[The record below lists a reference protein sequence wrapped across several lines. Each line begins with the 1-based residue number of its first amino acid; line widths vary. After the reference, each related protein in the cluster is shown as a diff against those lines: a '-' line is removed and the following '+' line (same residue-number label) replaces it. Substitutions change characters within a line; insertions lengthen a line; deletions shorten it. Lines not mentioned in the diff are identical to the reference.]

1 MNNMTIR
8 QRLYAVFGLVIGIFV
23 CVSIYAGYNLY
34 QINNGAMRIATE
46 HMNNMMSLSQSSSSL
61 SAYRQCEYAMA
72 SAPTL
77 SGQVYAAQ
85 EMRNLGN
92 QMDIVFDNIAGSMEG
107 DKAEAFNTMRQD
119 WDSYRKGDAK
129 LEQLAGANKAQEALL
144 YVAQTEQA
152 YNDVNWQLGIVTDS
166 YKDLVQAEVNAA
178 SDRYDEAKITL
189 AISIF
194 VVWVLSI
201 FMVGALGNSINKSV
215 ANLIGIFQEV
225 AKGDLTVPMESHTKD
240 EFGLL
245 VDACKD
251 TAANLRNLIRNIQ
264 DTANQTAAFAGQL
277 TENASQSA
285 QATQQVAESICKVA
299 GSASQQ
305 GEAVGNSMED
315 IHTMAE
321 QLQVFQQ
328 KAESSCQAAEHME
341 QLSAQGRS
349 HVMAAV
355 GQMTEISDSVTSS
368 ADVIRLL
375 ADRSNEIGQISDT
388 ISNIAGQTNLLAL
401 NAAIEAARAG
411 DAGRGFAVVAEE
423 VRKLAEESDKAAH
436 QIAILISSIQQ
447 ETQQAVKRMENGT
460 EQVRNGQEVISAAG
474 EAFGEIADAVDN
486 LAHHAQ
492 DILQGAKLS
501 ADKAGAL
508 VKTMENIHQASTEV
522 ASETQSV
529 SAATEEQSAS
539 MDEVANASQKL
550 HDLSN
555 TLQSEAAKFKI

>member
-46 HMNNMMSLSQSSSSL
+46 HMNNMMSLSQASSSL
-61 SAYRQCEYAMA
+61 SSYRQCEYAMA

-107 DKAEAFNTMRQD
+107 EKAEAFSTMRQK
-119 WDSYRKGDAK
+119 WDSYRKGDAN

-144 YVAQTEQA
+144 YVAQREQA
-152 YNDVNWQLGIVTDS
+152 YNDVNWELGIVTDS
-166 YKDLVQAEVNAA
+166 YKDFVQAEVNAA
-178 SDRYDEAKITL
+178 SDRYEQAKITL
-189 AISIF
+189 AVSILI
-194 VVWVLSI
+194 VLLLSV
-201 FMVGALGNSINKSV
+201 FMVGALGHSINHSV
-215 ANLIGIFQEV
+215 AYLIGIFQEV

-251 TAANLRNLIRNIQ
+251 TVANLRNLISNIQ

-328 KAESSCQAAEHME
+328 KAEASSQAAGHME
-341 QLSAQGRS
+341 QISRQGRS

-355 GQMTEISDSVTSS
+355 TQMTEISDAVTGS
-368 ADVIRLL
+368 ATTIRLL

-411 DAGRGFAVVAEE
+411 EAGRGFAVVAEE
-423 VRKLAEESDKAAH
+423 VRKLAEESDVAAH
-436 QIAILISSIQQ
+436 QIATLISSIQQ
-447 ETQQAVKRMENGT
+447 ETQQAVRRMEHGTQQVKNG
-460 EQVRNGQEVISAAG
+460 REVISAAG
-474 EAFGEIADAVDN
+474 EAFREITDAVDN
-486 LAHHAQ
+486 LASHAQ
-492 DILQGAKLS
+492 DILQGAQNA
-501 ADKAGAL
+501 ADKAESL
-508 VKTMENIHQASTEV
+508 VMVMDNIHKSSREV
-522 ASETQSV
+522 AVETESV

-539 MDEVANASQKL
+539 MDEVANASHKL
-550 HDLSN
+550 QDLSN
-555 TLQSEAAKFKI
+555 RLQDEVARFKI

>member
-189 AISIF
+189 AISIL

-411 DAGRGFAVVAEE
+411 EAGRGFAVVAEE

>member
-92 QMDIVFDNIAGSMEG
+92 QVDIVFDNIAGSMEG
-107 DKAEAFNTMRQD
+107 DKAEAFNTMRQE

-144 YVAQTEQA
+144 YIAQTEQA

-166 YKDLVQAEVNAA
+166 YKDFVQAEVNAA
-178 SDRYDEAKITL
+178 RDRYDEAKITL
-189 AISIF
+189 AISIL
-194 VVWVLSI
+194 VVLVLSM

-240 EFGLL
+240 EFGML

-251 TAANLRNLIRNIQ
+251 TAANLRNLISNIQ
-264 DTANQTAAFAGQL
+264 DTANQTATFAGQL

-341 QLSAQGRS
+341 QLSTQGRS

>member
-107 DKAEAFNTMRQD
+107 DKAEAFNTMRQN
-119 WDSYRKGDAK
+119 WDSYRKGEAK

-144 YVAQTEQA
+144 YIAQTEQA

-189 AISIF
+189 VISIL
-194 VVWVLSI
+194 VVLVLSV

-251 TAANLRNLIRNIQ
+251 TAANLRNLISNIQ

-341 QLSAQGRS
+341 QLSTQGRS

-460 EQVRNGQEVISAAG
+460 EQVRNGREVISAAG

-508 VKTMENIHQASTEV
+508 VKTMENIYQASTEV
-522 ASETQSV
+522 ATETQSV

-555 TLQSEAAKFKI
+555 ILQSEAAKFKI

>member
-23 CVSIYAGYNLY
+23 RVSIYAGYNLY

-46 HMNNMMSLSQSSSSL
+46 HMNNMMSLSQASSSL
-61 SAYRQCEYAMA
+61 SSYRQCEYAMA

-92 QMDIVFDNIAGSMEG
+92 QMDVVFDNIANSMDGE
-107 DKAEAFNTMRQD
+107 KADSFNVMRQQ
-119 WDSYRKGDAK
+119 WDSYRKNHEK
-129 LEQLAGANKAQEALL
+129 LEQLAGANKTQEALL
-144 YVAQTEQA
+144 YVAQTEKA
-152 YNDVNWQLGIVTDS
+152 YNGVNWQLGLVIDG
-166 YKDLVQAEVNAA
+166 YKDLVQAEVNEAEA
-178 SDRYDEAKITL
+178 RYGQAKITL
-189 AISIF
+189 VASTLI
-194 VVWVLSI
+194 VLVLSV
-201 FMVGALGNSINKSV
+201 FMAGVLGHSISHSV
-215 ANLIGIFQEV
+215 EYLIGIFQEV
-225 AKGDLTVPMESHTKD
+225 AKGNLMVSMESNTKD

-245 VDACKD
+245 IGACKD
-251 TAANLRNLIRNIQ
+251 TVDRLRHLIGNIQ
-264 DTANQTAAFAGQL
+264 DTANQTADFASQL
-277 TENASQSA
+277 TDNANQSA

-299 GSASQQ
+299 GAASQQ
-305 GEAVGNSMED
+305 GDAVGHSMED
-315 IHTMAE
+315 ISSMAE
-321 QLQVFQQ
+321 HLHLFQQ
-328 KAESSCQAAEHME
+328 KAEASSQAAGHME
-341 QLSAQGRS
+341 QISRQGRS

-355 GQMTEISDSVTSS
+355 TQMTEISDAVTGS
-368 ADVIRLL
+368 ATTIRLL

-411 DAGRGFAVVAEE
+411 EAGRGFAVVAEE

-436 QIAILISSIQQ
+436 QIAALISSIQQ

-460 EQVRNGQEVISAAG
+460 EQVKNGQGVISAAG
-474 EAFGEIADAVDN
+474 DAFGEIADAVDN

-501 ADKAGAL
+501 ADKAEAL
-508 VKTMENIHQASTEV
+508 VKVMENIHQASTEV

-555 TLQSEAAKFKI
+555 TLQDEAAKFKI

>member
-92 QMDIVFDNIAGSMEG
+92 QIDIVFDNIAGSMEG
-107 DKAEAFNTMRQD
+107 DKAESFNTMRQE

-144 YVAQTEQA
+144 YIAQTEQA

-166 YKDLVQAEVNAA
+166 YKDFVQAEVNAA
-178 SDRYDEAKITL
+178 RDRYDEAKITL
-189 AISIF
+189 AISIL
-194 VVWVLSI
+194 VVLVLSM

-240 EFGLL
+240 EFGML

-251 TAANLRNLIRNIQ
+251 TAANLRILISNIQ
-264 DTANQTAAFAGQL
+264 DTANQTATFAGQL

-299 GSASQQ
+299 GSAYQQ

-341 QLSAQGRS
+341 QLSTQGRS

>member
-107 DKAEAFNTMRQD
+107 DKAEAFNTMRQN
-119 WDSYRKGDAK
+119 WNSYRKGDAK
-129 LEQLAGANKAQEALL
+129 LEQLAGANKAHEALL
-144 YVAQTEQA
+144 YIAQTEQA

-166 YKDLVQAEVNAA
+166 YKDFVQAEVNAA

-189 AISIF
+189 TISIL
-194 VVWVLSI
+194 VVLVLSI

-251 TAANLRNLIRNIQ
+251 TAANLRNLISNIQ
-264 DTANQTAAFAGQL
+264 DTANQTATFAGQL

-341 QLSAQGRS
+341 RLSTQGRS

-508 VKTMENIHQASTEV
+508 VKAMENIHQASTEV

>member
-23 CVSIYAGYNLY
+23 CVSIYAGYNFY

-46 HMNNMMSLSQSSSSL
+46 HMNNMMSLSQASSSL
-61 SAYRQCEYAMA
+61 SSYRQCEYAMA

-107 DKAEAFNTMRQD
+107 EKAEAFSTMRQK
-119 WDSYRKGDAK
+119 WDSYRKGDAN

-144 YVAQTEQA
+144 YVAQREQA
-152 YNDVNWQLGIVTDS
+152 YNDVNWELGIVTDS
-166 YKDLVQAEVNAA
+166 YKDFVQAEVNAA
-178 SDRYDEAKITL
+178 SDRYEQAKITL
-189 AISIF
+189 AVSILI
-194 VVWVLSI
+194 VLLLSV
-201 FMVGALGNSINKSV
+201 FMVGALGHSINHSV
-215 ANLIGIFQEV
+215 AYLIGIFQEV
-225 AKGDLTVPMESHTKD
+225 AKGDLTVPMESNTKD
-240 EFGLL
+240 EFGVL
-245 VDACKD
+245 VGACKD
-251 TAANLRNLIRNIQ
+251 TVDNLRRLIRNIQ
-264 DTANQTAAFAGQL
+264 DTAHQTATFAGQL

-305 GEAVGNSMED
+305 GEAVGSSMSDINS
-315 IHTMAE
+315 MAE
-321 QLQVFQQ
+321 QLHIFQQ
-328 KAESSCQAAEHME
+328 KAESSSRAAGHME
-341 QLSAQGRS
+341 EISRQGRS
-349 HVMAAV
+349 HIMAAV
-355 GQMTEISDSVTSS
+355 KQMTEISNSVTSS

-411 DAGRGFAVVAEE
+411 EAGRGFAVVAEE

-436 QIAILISSIQQ
+436 QIAALISSIQQ

-460 EQVRNGQEVISAAG
+460 EQVKNGQGVISAAG
-474 EAFGEIADAVDN
+474 DAFGEIADAVDN

-501 ADKAGAL
+501 ADKAEVL
-508 VKTMENIHQASTEV
+508 VKVMENIHQASTEV

-555 TLQSEAAKFKI
+555 TLQDEAAKFKI